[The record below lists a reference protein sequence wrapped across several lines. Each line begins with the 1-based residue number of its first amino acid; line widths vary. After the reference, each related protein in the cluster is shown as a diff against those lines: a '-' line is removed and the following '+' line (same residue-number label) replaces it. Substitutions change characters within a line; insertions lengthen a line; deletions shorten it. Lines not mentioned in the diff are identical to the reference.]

1 MNSDSKENNQN
12 DLISDNGKSDEQT
25 EKGDVPIMFD
35 DPRLVNPLNDD
46 SGEIADDPSLWTW
59 LPNSRVSSEEE
70 NYLLLRHEEHAFT
83 QNNQFVEGCNFGE
96 NNSENTPVPPNQEL
110 PLGFNEALGKALKQ
124 ANERY
129 AGFTADG
136 YENGKTVTNRK
147 NFFPKENYKGSD
159 IRSSILIPEKYLSL
173 FYTKAREHCGVRAY
187 IVYLLAKYRIH
198 ISNGLVPAYSNLTT
212 KYQEKGQDLKKIGF
226 RPNPADWA
234 ELKLYRVSFGMS
246 ISAFLIYLL
255 IADST
260 DFAQTLSYFLWSV
273 GIPAT
278 PSLDLAAKLYLCHNR
293 DYYSAVFQFRESNSS

>member
-25 EKGDVPIMFD
+25 EKGDVQIMFD

-46 SGEIADDPSLWTW
+46 SWEIADDPSLWTW

-70 NYLLLRHEEHAFT
+70 NY
-83 QNNQFVEGCNFGE
+83 
-96 NNSENTPVPPNQEL
+96 
-110 PLGFNEALGKALKQ
+110 
-124 ANERY
+124 
-129 AGFTADG
+129 
-136 YENGKTVTNRK
+136 
-147 NFFPKENYKGSD
+147 KGSD

-173 FYTKAREHCGVRAY
+173 FYVKVREHRGVRAY
-187 IVYLLAKYRIH
+187 IVYLLSKYRIH

-260 DFAQTLSYFLWSV
+260 DFAQTLSYFLWTV